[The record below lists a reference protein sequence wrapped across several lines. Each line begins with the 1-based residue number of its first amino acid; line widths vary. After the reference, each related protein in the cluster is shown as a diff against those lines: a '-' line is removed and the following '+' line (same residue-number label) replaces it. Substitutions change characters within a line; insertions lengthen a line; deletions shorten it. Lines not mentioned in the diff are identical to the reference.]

1 MSSSC
6 SCRYVNEVDFL
17 LSSCQFRTEMN
28 TSGPFKNVLD
38 ESELEE
44 VFSRSAGPGGQHV
57 NKVSTRVTLK
67 HLPTGLQVSVQQGR
81 SQSANRQ
88 RARALLAEMILQ
100 RKKERRDSEKQE
112 REKKRRQK
120 GIRPPKAKRRIL
132 ESKRRRSETKAR
144 RRTRFSSGD

>member
-1 MSSSC
+1 MSANRPSE
-6 SCRYVNEVDFL
+6 Y
-17 LSSCQFRTEMN
+17 
-28 TSGPFKNVLD
+28 VLD

-67 HLPTGLQVSVQQGR
+67 HLPTGLQVSVQEGR

-88 RARALLAEMILQ
+88 RARELLAEMIVEREQKRRSLQ
-100 RKKERRDSEKQE
+100 KQE

-120 GIRPPKAKRRIL
+120 GIRPPKVKRRIL
-132 ESKRRRSETKAR
+132 ETKRKRSETKAR
-144 RRTRFSSGD
+144 RRTRFSSDD